1 MSNPPPPQNLKEL
14 QALSATDDFLNEVSS
29 KAGFL
34 EPAERVLEKLL
45 TDYAELKEIKKRVI
59 KLSRLDINIPILIL
73 GETGTGKEL
82 VAEALHGARKGNFV
96 PINCGAIP
104 TELLE
109 AEFFG
114 ATKGAYTGAT
124 SDRIGYVKQ
133 AENGTLFL
141 DEIGEL
147 PKHLQA
153 KLLRVLQTKKYR
165 QVGSPVEQSINFR
178 LISATNRKDLD
189 DSTDFRLDLY
199 YRIAGHLICL
209 PNLADR
215 GAEDIKLIVNKFA
228 ASSEIAKKILNDVL
242 GQKLKGNVRQ
252 LLNII
257 EEHNVLL
264 S

>member
-1 MSNPPPPQNLKEL
+1 MNQPIPRSLKEL
-14 QALSATDDFLNEVSS
+14 KELSASDDFLNEVSNM
-29 KAGFL
+29 AGFL
-34 EPAERVLEKLL
+34 EPAAKTLEKLL
-45 TDYAELKEIKKRVI
+45 TNYEPLKEIKKKIV
-59 KLSRLDINIPILIL
+59 KLSRLDISLPILIL

-82 VAEALHGARKGNFV
+82 VAEALHGARKGSFV

-104 TELLE
+104 SELLE
-109 AEFFG
+109 SEFFG
-114 ATKGAYTGAT
+114 CVKGAYTGA
-124 SDRIGYVKQ
+124 SQDRVGYVKY
-133 AENGTLFL
+133 AEGGTLFL

-147 PKHLQA
+147 PKQLQA

-165 QVGSPVEQSINFR
+165 RVGSTVEESINFR
-178 LISATNRKDLD
+178 LVSATNRNDLD
-189 DSTDFRLDLY
+189 DAPDFRLDLY
-199 YRIAGHLICL
+199 YRIAGHIIKL

-228 ASSEIAKKILNDVL
+228 TNPEVAKKILNDVL

-257 EEHNVLL
+257 DEHNVLM